1 MREHSGGNEALSWR
15 IVATPEDWTAAE
27 AAWHALERRGARTGL
42 FQAYD
47 WLDAWWRAV
56 AADPFPSRR
65 LALRGRRERRLRC
78 DRGRAHGSRS
88 PRRDRR
94 ALAQHDRVFAP
105 VARDL
110 PARRAGAGRPHVSM
124 IEAAGRPI
132 AAHLGFVD
140 ADRCYYYAPACDP
153 EFRDFSPG
161 HLLMFELLRHAC
173 AMRVP
178 AFDLLRG
185 DYAYKWR
192 LTDTAVDL
200 EAYAAPITSIGRLRL
215 GLHAMLPCR
224 RRRTGGPNSPEG
236 G

>member
-1 MREHSGGNEALSWR
+1 MSDGSGVIAAAPMVLDRHG
-15 IVATPEDWTAAE
+15 AT
-27 AAWHALERRGARTGL
+27 GA
-42 FQAYD
+42 
-47 WLDAWWRAV
+47 
-56 AADPFPSRR
+56 PSRSTTAC
-65 LALRGRRERRLRC
+65 LRRLRAIFP
-78 DRGRAHGSRS
+78 RAALGR
-88 PRRDRR
+88 
-94 ALAQHDRVFAP
+94 
-105 VARDL
+105 
-110 PARRAGAGRPHVSM
+110 GRPHVSM